1 MKYEKSLLILLEVDN
16 PFSVFAK
23 TETTPAP
30 AAIFKEELEFLNW
43 GLIPSWKWGLEMMI
57 ILTKVGLELIL
68 DFEVVVINLPLY
80 LNVNKDDADL
90 QVHL

>member
-1 MKYEKSLLILLEVDN
+1 
-16 PFSVFAK
+16 
-23 TETTPAP
+23 
-30 AAIFKEELEFLNW
+30 
-43 GLIPSWKWGLEMMI
+43 MMI

-80 LNVNKDDADL
+80 LNVNKDDVDL

>member
-1 MKYEKSLLILLEVDN
+1 
-16 PFSVFAK
+16 
-23 TETTPAP
+23 
-30 AAIFKEELEFLNW
+30 
-43 GLIPSWKWGLEMMI
+43 MMI

>member
-1 MKYEKSLLILLEVDN
+1 
-16 PFSVFAK
+16 
-23 TETTPAP
+23 
-30 AAIFKEELEFLNW
+30 
-43 GLIPSWKWGLEMMI
+43 MMI

-68 DFEVVVINLPLY
+68 DFEVVVINLPFY